1 MRVISLS
8 TLNSPPLDSD
18 SEPEH
23 DINNTTLLFGPK
35 AARLGTL
42 FAFCFTSATWQ
53 PAFFSDRHL
62 QHLVILKPL
71 PPPRLPSPNRQDKT
85 TKTAHFF
92 LSLPAL
98 TIVSHQPL
106 SSTPALCVLL
116 PYEGPT
122 NFLGWGSLRSPAPS
136 YGDRHT
142 YTHIEWGDAEE
153 RRLNVR
159 FWRFVGGMVVVVTAA
174 CIVAIVFGH
183 YLRGSI

>member
-35 AARLGTL
+35 AARL
-42 FAFCFTSATWQ
+42 
-53 PAFFSDRHL
+53 
-62 QHLVILKPL
+62 
-71 PPPRLPSPNRQDKT
+71 
-85 TKTAHFF
+85 
-92 LSLPAL
+92 AL
-98 TIVSHQPL
+98 AAAQT
-106 SSTPALCVLL
+106 
-116 PYEGPT
+116 YEGPT

>member
-42 FAFCFTSATWQ
+42 LPFT
-53 PAFFSDRHL
+53 
-62 QHLVILKPL
+62 
-71 PPPRLPSPNRQDKT
+71 RQDYQNR
-85 TKTAHFF
+85 ASF

-116 PYEGPT
+116 PDEGPT
-122 NFLGWGSLRSPAPS
+122 NFLGWGNLRSPAPS

-174 CIVAIVFGH
+174 CVVAIVFGH

>member
-35 AARLGTL
+35 AARLAL
-42 FAFCFTSATWQ
+42 AAAQTSTIRHHYKTRL
-53 PAFFSDRHL
+53 PKPRIFS
-62 QHLVILKPL
+62 L
-71 PPPRLPSPNRQDKT
+71 PPRPHHN
-85 TKTAHFF
+85 
-92 LSLPAL
+92 
-98 TIVSHQPL
+98 
-106 SSTPALCVLL
+106 
-116 PYEGPT
+116 EGPT
-122 NFLGWGSLRSPAPS
+122 NFLGWGNLRSPAPS

-174 CIVAIVFGH
+174 CVVAIVFGH

>member
-71 PPPRLPSPNRQDKT
+71 PPPRLVAT
-85 TKTAHFF
+85 TRH
-92 LSLPAL
+92 
-98 TIVSHQPL
+98 H
-106 SSTPALCVLL
+106 
-116 PYEGPT
+116 YEGPT